1 MPGMSD
7 GMYSTGPK
15 YPAQGFPMSV
25 TDASQAQQPDNTNP
39 FDFPQGATPYPNTTV
54 PGQSRSIYRDPSMHL
69 QYPPPSGN
77 SAATYR
83 VESDQLASAALNTA
97 ISASKN
103 VLAPSAAAQQ
113 MHMSGGGDMP
123 YPQQQPRWQQQQQQA
138 QMIGGGSEFYM
149 QQAQS
154 SGCSNSGNATT
165 TAGIAP
171 GGGGG
176 GVMMMPPPPPPT
188 VQQQGPQ
195 SQQQAFYMPQPS
207 VVPSHLH
214 QQLQSQAAGPPPTP
228 AQASHSRPYPALL

>member
-1 MPGMSD
+1 
-7 GMYSTGPK
+7 MYSTGPK

-25 TDASQAQQPDNTNP
+25 ADASQAQQPDNTNP
-39 FDFPQGATPYPNTTV
+39 FDFPQGATPYPNANA
-54 PGQSRSIYRDPSMHL
+54 PSQPRSIYRDPSIHL
-69 QYPPPSGN
+69 QYPPPSN
-77 SAATYR
+77 PAPTYR

-103 VLAPSAAAQQ
+103 VLAPSATSQQ
-113 MHMSGGGDMP
+113 IHIGGGGGGEMI
-123 YPQQQPRWQQQQQQA
+123 YPQQQQRWQQQQQA

-154 SGCSNSGNATT
+154 SNGSNSGNTNS

-171 GGGGG
+171 SGGGG
-176 GVMMMPPPPPPT
+176 GVMMMPPPPPPA

-195 SQQQAFYMPQPS
+195 SQQQAFYMPQPG

-214 QQLQSQAAGPPPTP
+214 QQLQSQAPPPPPT
-228 AQASHSRPYPALL
+228 QASHSRPYPALL